1 MSDEIKNYKGY
12 KIVIKKQHP
21 SFNYSFR
28 NFSDDNQDPN
38 EIYGSHNYQI
48 LDDKN
53 KIIFSD
59 NKDLWDSMACFENA
73 CQDIDSKLFDIENKT
88 ITLTSEEHSFLVE
101 ELGENRNRFKE
112 LLEDEIISIE
122 NNYLIKGIK
131 SNIEGYKKEIRLC
144 DSILKKL

>member
-59 NKDLWDSMACFENA
+59 DKDLWDLMACFENA
-73 CQDIDSKLFDIENKT
+73 CQDIDSMFFDIE
-88 ITLTSEEHSFLVE
+88 
-101 ELGENRNRFKE
+101 R
-112 LLEDEIISIE
+112 
-122 NNYLIKGIK
+122 
-131 SNIEGYKKEIRLC
+131 KK
-144 DSILKKL
+144 